1 MQRNTTPLRRAY
13 TVWAPFYD
21 ALLGISSFTAARK
34 RSLNLLEAWAGKK
47 ILLMGIGSGL
57 DIPLLPQDA
66 DYTGIDITPAML
78 ARARSCAKKHKRDI
92 RLLPGNAMQLAFDD
106 AEFDRVIMHLI
117 LAVVPEPERALSEA
131 MRVLKPGGEILIL
144 DKFLQPEQKAPLR
157 RALNLVTRNLATR
170 TDVVFED
177 ILMQCP
183 ELKLQ
188 SNQPALMRGWFRHI
202 VLRKGTSINSIKTM
216 DASQKSGEKAQH
228 R

>member
-1 MQRNTTPLRRAY
+1 MQRNTDPLRRAY

-21 ALLGISSFTAARK
+21 ALIGVSAFTAARQ
-34 RSLNLLEAWAGKK
+34 RSLQLVDDWSGKK
-47 ILLMGIGSGL
+47 VLLMGIGSGL
-57 DIPLLPQDA
+57 DIPLLPDCA

-78 ARARSCAKKHKRDI
+78 ERARSCAKKHAREI
-92 RLLPGNAMQLAFDD
+92 HLLPGNAMQLAFDE
-106 AEFDRVIMHLI
+106 AEFDRVVMHLI

-157 RALNLVTRNLATR
+157 RALNVLTRNLATR

-183 ELKLQ
+183 GLKLQ
-188 SNQPALMRGWFRHI
+188 SNHPALMRGWFRHI
-202 VLRKGTSINSIKTM
+202 VLRKI
-216 DASQKSGEKAQH
+216 
-228 R
+228 